1 MKYIL
6 TESQVSIILE
16 QEELCLSDFS
26 ETVNSSLNGIV
37 ELSDDEIYSAYEEP
51 MELANEI
58 KDPKMKG
65 VFNNIMENLTKMSYP
80 EVLAEFKKLM
90 SIKNT
95 IKEQQ
100 TPYLEQNVTIAG
112 VTVPKAVV
120 HGILG
125 IVIIAMLSKIINYLG
140 KSMDNE
146 KPSRGRRPG
155 PNVIGCQASRGRAI
169 AIRRRRRRENWRAF
183 LKKMNLR

>member
-6 TESQVSIILE
+6 AESQVLIILE
-16 QEELCLSDFS
+16 QEELCLSDFN

-37 ELSDDEIYSAYEEP
+37 ELSDDEIYSTYEEP

-65 VFNNIMENLTKMSYP
+65 VFNNIIENLTKMSYP

-90 SIKNT
+90 SMKNT

-112 VTVPKAVV
+112 VTVPKVAV
-120 HGILG
+120 HSILG
-125 IVIIAMLSKIINYLG
+125 IVIIATLSKIINYLG
-140 KSMDNE
+140 KSMDNV
-146 KPSRGRRPG
+146 KPARRRPG
-155 PNVIGCQASRGRAI
+155 RNVIGCQGARGRAQ
-169 AIRRRRRRENWRAF
+169 AVRRRRRRENWRSF
-183 LKKMNLR
+183 LIKMGLK

>member
-6 TESQVSIILE
+6 TETQVSIILE

-65 VFNNIMENLTKMSYP
+65 VFNNIMENLTQMSYP

-90 SIKNT
+90 SLKNT

-100 TPYLEQNVTIAG
+100 TPYNCSVITESIPLRSNDIHFVIYIFFIHMYKTI
-112 VTVPKAVV
+112 
-120 HGILG
+120 
-125 IVIIAMLSKIINYLG
+125 
-140 KSMDNE
+140 
-146 KPSRGRRPG
+146 R
-155 PNVIGCQASRGRAI
+155 
-169 AIRRRRRRENWRAF
+169 
-183 LKKMNLR
+183 

>member
-1 MKYIL
+1 M
-6 TESQVSIILE
+6 
-16 QEELCLSDFS
+16 
-26 ETVNSSLNGIV
+26 SL
-37 ELSDDEIYSAYEEP
+37 
-51 MELANEI
+51 
-58 KDPKMKG
+58 
-65 VFNNIMENLTKMSYP
+65 
-80 EVLAEFKKLM
+80 
-90 SIKNT
+90 KNT

-120 HGILG
+120 HGVLG